1 MGARPPSILG
11 AWVPGQQLY
20 FDIDNRHRDHS
31 TPPPSSG
38 LQHCPIP
45 YFAHRLQGCCAMPK
59 PSFAMPGH
67 SINHSWFDAS
77 PFSQN
82 RAAPDASIPPPTTA
96 TDKVPVIEAADRLG
110 TSMVLRH
117 QANAG
122 NTPVRVVCHRRR
134 NTTTIVSRVGSV
146 GRLCDFSPLR
156 VTALSRIARDNADP
170 RQLRVE
176 DLLGAAIW
184 ITIKLVS
191 QGSLKCR
198 RCLAMQAI

>member
-1 MGARPPSILG
+1 
-11 AWVPGQQLY
+11 VPGQQLY

-38 LQHCPIP
+38 LQYCPIP
-45 YFAHRLQGCCAMPK
+45 YFAHRLQGSCAMPK
-59 PSFAMPGH
+59 PSFAIPGH

-82 RAAPDASIPPPTTA
+82 RAAPDASVPPPTTT

-122 NTPVRVVCHRRR
+122 NTPVRVIRHRRR
-134 NTTTIVSRVGSV
+134 NPDTERTRLAPNTTAIVSRVGSV

-156 VTALSRIARDNADP
+156 GYCTLPYSP
-170 RQLRVE
+170 RQ
-176 DLLGAAIW
+176 
-184 ITIKLVS
+184 
-191 QGSLKCR
+191 C
-198 RCLAMQAI
+198 